1 MLVSNM
7 AIYVSMSIHTN
18 FFLLVNVSHVLN
30 LARYWYL
37 FPRTH
42 SSTLALL
49 LLDRSRVIEDTSV
62 CKMRYELWIVSTK
75 VKKRV
80 ITIESREPNNSK
92 ITSNNIF
99 HLQEKQAVLFRKI
112 CNHGTRNEQARLRS
126 KYYRVALYGE
136 TLPLCVRVRSA

>member
-30 LARYWYL
+30 LARYRYL

-49 LLDRSRVIEDTSV
+49 LLDRSRVIEDASV
-62 CKMRYELWIVSTK
+62 CKMRYELEIVSTK

-80 ITIESREPNNSK
+80 ITNESQERNNSK
-92 ITSNNIF
+92 ITSNNKTYF
-99 HLQEKQAVLFRKI
+99 TCRKSKQYYSGRFVTMELAM
-112 CNHGTRNEQARLRS
+112 S
-126 KYYRVALYGE
+126 KLD
-136 TLPLCVRVRSA
+136 